1 MIGRTIREY
10 KIVAEIGQG
19 AMGKVYLAEHSV
31 LGQCALK
38 AMDSQVARDPQLR
51 ERFAK
56 EAKAQFGLKH
66 PNIVQLNNFMEDM
79 GELFLVME
87 YVGGLSLDKR
97 LAGRGAL
104 PEKEALSIIKG
115 VLSGL
120 NYAHS
125 QGVIHRDI
133 KPSNILLA
141 SDGTP
146 KIADFG
152 IALLLGSQR
161 LTRTG
166 ANIGTAQYM
175 SPEQIVSPKNLD

>member
-10 KIVAEIGQG
+10 KIVADLGEGG
-19 AMGKVYLAEHSV
+19 MGSVYLAEHSV
-31 LGQCALK
+31 LGKFALK
-38 AMDSQVARDPQLR
+38 RLDPKLARDPRLR

-87 YVGGLSLDKR
+87 YVSGPSLEK
-97 LAGRGAL
+97 LLTGRGAL

-133 KPSNILLA
+133 KPSNILLT

-166 ANIGTAQYM
+166 ANIGTAQ
-175 SPEQIVSPKNLD
+175 